1 MNKINLFLLILCTL
15 INCSCSLSGQNYK
28 EKNDMKKYNE
38 LTPFEKSVIIDK
50 GTERP
55 FTGELLNNKEQGI
68 YLCKQCDT
76 PLYTSDSKFES
87 HCGWP
92 SFDDEIEGAVKRVPD
107 ADGRRTE
114 IICANCG
121 GHLGHVFLGEGF
133 TLKNTRHCVNSVSMK
148 FVPAKEA
155 NIKKAYFAS
164 GCFWGTEYYFQKL
177 GGIKQTTVGYMGGQ
191 LDSPSYQEVCTGETG
206 HLETIE
212 IEYNANSVSYDQLV
226 KYFFE
231 THDFT
236 QTDGQGPDI
245 GSQYLSCIFYNNEDE
260 KRIAEE
266 NIKQLTQKGYK
277 VATMLKPLS
286 TFWQAEDYHQ
296 QYYEHNGKRP
306 YCHKY
311 TKIF

>member
-1 MNKINLFLLILCTL
+1 
-15 INCSCSLSGQNYK
+15 
-28 EKNDMKKYNE
+28 MKKYNE